1 MLGARQ
7 DRGRRERVKLLAPVL
22 CLMITVGVLG
32 VTPPSAPAARG
43 GAHLRPLC
51 ARYECVTL
59 MADAQVRV
67 FQARERRVSEG
78 AFRSTYAR
86 WLPSGRVTALGDS
99 AFAFAGSALEA
110 LALNGRFVAYALG
123 GAERSP
129 GAGRG
134 EAVYR
139 LDANSGRR
147 TQVSCS
153 GGSERTCGIAANEP
167 GVTDMA
173 VTSAGSVAWIVGGA
187 RSSTPFAVQPFAVY
201 LLAAHAASATQLAA
215 SASISPHSL
224 AAISGHVYWLEGETA
239 RQAPAE

>member
-1 MLGARQ
+1 MPGAREN
-7 DRGRRERVKLLAPVL
+7 RSRRRERVKALAPVL
-22 CLMITVGVLG
+22 CLMIAVGVLG
-32 VTPPSAPAARG
+32 ATPPSAPAAREG
-43 GAHLRPLC
+43 GHRRSLC

-67 FQARERRVSEG
+67 FQARSRRASEG
-78 AFRSTYAR
+78 AFRSTFAR

-99 AFAFAGSALEA
+99 AELGGAALEA
-110 LALNGRFVAYALG
+110 LALTGGFVAYALG

-139 LDANSGRR
+139 LDASSGRR
-147 TQVSCS
+147 TQVSCG
-153 GGSERTCGIAANEP
+153 GGSERTCGIAANAP
-167 GVTDMA
+167 GVTDVA
-173 VTSAGSVAWIVGGA
+173 ATSAGGIAWIVGGA
-187 RSSTPFAVQPFAVY
+187 RSSTQAFAVF
-201 LLAAHAASATQLAA
+201 LLPAHAANATQLAV
-215 SASISPHSL
+215 SAAISPHSL